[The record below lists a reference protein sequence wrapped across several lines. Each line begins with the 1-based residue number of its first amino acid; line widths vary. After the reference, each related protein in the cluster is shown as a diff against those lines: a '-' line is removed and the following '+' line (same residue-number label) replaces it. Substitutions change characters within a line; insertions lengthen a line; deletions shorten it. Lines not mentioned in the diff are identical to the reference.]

1 MTMYL
6 HSSTNI
12 FLNFYSKCLLCTL
25 SGNIINMQ
33 ILIFVAEIGTS
44 KSKNL
49 IFHVIF
55 LNKDI
60 SVTTL
65 DIALQFSMIAPH
77 IHSEGRVSKILHLGP
92 TFCSM

>member
-1 MTMYL
+1 M
-6 HSSTNI
+6 
-12 FLNFYSKCLLCTL
+12 
-25 SGNIINMQ
+25 INMQ
-33 ILIFVAEIGTS
+33 TLIFVAEIWAS

-65 DIALQFSMIAPH
+65 DIALEFSMTAPH
-77 IHSEGRVSKILHLGP
+77 IHSEGSVSQIFHLGP
-92 TFCSM
+92 SFSFM